1 MGVVNR
7 TGVSSPFIARA
18 WLMGLTVVG
27 VVMGWVFLF
36 SASYP
41 ISAAQW
47 GDAFTVAGRQL
58 RFLAGAVFLF
68 ALAVFI
74 PLRRLGWG
82 ALLVHLFVLLLLV
95 LTLRFGVSVGGV
107 ARWLTIGDF
116 RWQPSEFAKV
126 TLVLALAFVMGRWWA
141 SHRWSQKG
149 LWWLLGVGMWL
160 STVALVLL
168 QPHLSGGIILAGIGA
183 ATLLFARMPLLV
195 WLATLIGVGAMG
207 YGTRHAIL
215 HPYQQK
221 RWQTA
226 HAFAWG
232 DERRWHYQ
240 SRQANL
246 ALGAGGW
253 FGRGLFQG
261 RQKFLFLPSAHN
273 DFVFAVIGEEWGF
286 LGSVGVLAFFTLLIY
301 WALRVAASCPDPFLS
316 GIAGGLGFY
325 LWFQAMLHI
334 AVNVGLLPPTGIPLP
349 FVSAGGSSLWST
361 LLAMGLLVNVARQS
375 APEGQGRA
383 MDDAVGDGGG
393 RDGGAHLSR
402 YRPRHRRPTE
412 SA

>member
-58 RFLAGAVFLF
+58 RFLAGAVLLF

-82 ALLVHLFVLLLLV
+82 ALLVHLFVLLLLI

-107 ARWLTIGDF
+107 VRWLTIGDF

-126 TLVLALAFVMGRWWA
+126 TLVLALAFVMGRWWT

-183 ATLLFARMPLLV
+183 ATLLFARIPLPL
-195 WLATLIGVGAMG
+195 WLATLIGVGAIG
-207 YGTRHAIL
+207 YGTRYAIL
-215 HPYQQK
+215 HPYQQR

-226 HAFAWG
+226 HAFSWG
-232 DERRWHYQ
+232 GERRWHYQ
-240 SRQANL
+240 SRQATL
-246 ALGAGGW
+246 ALGVGGW

-261 RQKFLFLPSAHN
+261 RQKAFSGSAKI
-273 DFVFAVIGEEWGF
+273 FVFALCPQRFCLRCHRRRVGLFGERRSPRLF
-286 LGSVGVLAFFTLLIY
+286 HPADLLGV
-301 WALRVAASCPDPFLS
+301 
-316 GIAGGLGFY
+316 AGGCQLPRPVPFGHR
-325 LWFQAMLHI
+325 WRI
-334 AVNVGLLPPTGIPLP
+334 GLLSLVSSDVAHCRQCRFASADGHPVALCQCGRFIALEHP
-349 FVSAGGSSLWST
+349 F
-361 LLAMGLLVNVARQS
+361 
-375 APEGQGRA
+375 
-383 MDDAVGDGGG
+383 GDGVVGQC
-393 RDGGAHLSR
+393 
-402 YRPRHRRPTE
+402 RPTIGARRAGE
-412 SA
+412 GDGRCCG

>member
-183 ATLLFARMPLLV
+183 ATFLFARMPLLV

-232 DERRWHYQ
+232 MNDDGTINPVKPTWH
-240 SRQANL
+240 
-246 ALGAGGW
+246 W
-253 FGRGLFQG
+253 GR
-261 RQKFLFLPSAHN
+261 
-273 DFVFAVIGEEWGF
+273 AV
-286 LGSVGVLAFFTLLIY
+286 
-301 WALRVAASCPDPFLS
+301 
-316 GIAGGLGFY
+316 GLGGGF
-325 LWFQAMLHI
+325 FR
-334 AVNVGLLPPTGIPLP
+334 VGKNFCFCRPPTTI
-349 FVSAGGSSLWST
+349 SSSLS
-361 LLAMGLLVNVARQS
+361 S
-375 APEGQGRA
+375 AKS
-383 MDDAVGDGGG
+383 
-393 RDGGAHLSR
+393 GAFWGAS
-402 YRPRHRRPTE
+402 E
-412 SA
+412 SSPFSPC